1 MRKICTITSGR
12 NSIISLM
19 SDDVSVATDAAAATV
34 EFLSYAMSVLPNG
47 ATEPRYACGMMIC
60 VADCMKLRPIARAA
74 SA

>member
-34 EFLSYAMSVLPNG
+34 EFLSNAMSVLPTG
-47 ATEPRYACGMMIC
+47 ATEPRNACGMMIS